1 MSHIDEENARSY
13 LEKILA
19 ILDIE
24 AQIMQEDIDESTTCF
39 RIDCKADD
47 ARILIGR
54 NGQTLESLQF
64 IVRQMCKGSQSEQGP
79 FIVDVLDYRTRRRR
93 NLEDQA
99 RKAAVAILNGDVE
112 RYALQPMSAYERRL
126 VHQYLQENFGDVA
139 SESEGMGPDRHIVVS
154 YKGLPADRAG
164 SEANVVSDETEESDE
179 FEQSEQSEEFAQSG
193 TSADSQETERGKG
206 SSDEESEQIAED
218 VSH

>member
-1 MSHIDEENARSY
+1 MSTIDDDSARSY

-24 AQIMQEDIDESTTCF
+24 ATVFEEDVDDNTTCF

-64 IVRQMCKGSQSEQGP
+64 IVRQMCKSGQSDQGP
-79 FIVDVLDYRTRRRR
+79 FIVDILDYRSRRKR

-99 RKAAVAILNGDVE
+99 KKGAVAVLNGDSE
-112 RYALQPMSAYERRL
+112 HYALAPMSPYERRI
-126 VHQYLQENFGDVA
+126 VHQYLQDNFADLA
-139 SESEGMGPDRHIVVS
+139 SESEGVGPDRHIIIS
-154 YKGLPADRAG
+154 FKGLP
-164 SEANVVSDETEESDE
+164 SDKSGGDVDE
-179 FEQSEQSEEFAQSG
+179 DDD
-193 TSADSQETERGKG
+193 DSVDAAHLNEMAEGK
-206 SSDEESEQIAED
+206 
-218 VSH
+218 